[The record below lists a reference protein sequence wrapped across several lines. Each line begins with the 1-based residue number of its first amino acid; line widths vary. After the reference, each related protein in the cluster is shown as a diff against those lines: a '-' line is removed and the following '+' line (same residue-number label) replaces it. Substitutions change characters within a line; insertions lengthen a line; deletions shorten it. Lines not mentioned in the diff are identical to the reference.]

1 MTYPEEVL
9 MNFQGEDVA
18 KQPERVLMTIKGENI
33 KRLMNVG
40 SFVV

>member
-1 MTYPEEVL
+1 

-40 SFVV
+40 SFVLK